1 MNILWVRKR
10 KYGKCYVKGRDS
22 HEQIWQLALLFG
34 FLGIFEQ
41 LKKISCK
48 AHGFYN
54 CYWNVF
60 DTTIFL
66 ESILDQP

>member
-10 KYGKCYVKGRDS
+10 KYGKRYVKGRDS

-41 LKKISCK
+41 IKE
-48 AHGFYN
+48 N
-54 CYWNVF
+54 
-60 DTTIFL
+60 
-66 ESILDQP
+66 